1 MHAHRIHMTPRPPID
16 AVETFKP
23 RDVDELLDFYV
34 FRRLA
39 AYVVRAL
46 APTTVTP
53 NQVTLIAG
61 IVGTLSGPA
70 VFYASVGPSWWLL
83 VGAAL
88 LLASMVLDCSD
99 GQLARI
105 RGTSSMLGRV
115 LDGIADMCVTTS
127 IFVGLAF
134 YLDVT
139 ADMGWG
145 GWSVAWAAGASTL
158 WHTYLYDAAKNVY
171 LTNTKPP
178 EPGGVSGLVLLDA
191 IRAELADARRNREWF
206 SVFAL
211 GFFLAHS
218 GGQQK
223 NYKNGLPADRPI
235 TESPEERDLYRQEH
249 LLSMRLWSF
258 LGLAT
263 HLFLLAVAAIAAWA
277 YGGDAA
283 LGVLW
288 LLIVPANALYLWLT
302 LTDPPRARRVQA
314 RIAAARADR

>member
-1 MHAHRIHMTPRPPID
+1 MNAERTELAPQRPVSI
-16 AVETFKP
+16 VETFKP

-46 APTTVTP
+46 APTTVSP
-53 NQVTLIAG
+53 NQVTLVAG

-70 VFYASVGPSWWLL
+70 ILYASGGPRWWLL

-88 LLASMVLDCSD
+88 LLTSMVLDCSD

-105 RGTSSMLGRV
+105 RGVSSMLGRV
-115 LDGIADMCVTTS
+115 LDGISDMFVTTS
-127 IFVGLAF
+127 VFVGLAF
-134 YLDVT
+134 FLDDNI
-139 ADMGWG
+139 DMGWS
-145 GWSVAWAAGASTL
+145 GWAVAWAAGASTL

-191 IRAELADARRNREWF
+191 IRLELDDAKNRRDWIAYG
-206 SVFAL
+206 AL
-211 GFFLAHS
+211 AFFLAHS

-223 NYKNGLPADRPI
+223 NYKNGLPADRPV
-235 TESPEERDLYRQEH
+235 TDTPTERDLYRREH

-263 HLFLLAVAAIAAWA
+263 HLFLLALAAILAWA
-277 YGGDAA
+277 MGPSAVM
-283 LGVLW
+283 GVFW
-288 LLIVPANALYLWLT
+288 VLIVPTNVLYLWLT
-302 LTDPPRARRVQA
+302 LSDPARARRVMA
-314 RIAAARADR
+314 RIEAMRAVR